1 MPLPC
6 SPLSSDEEHAA
17 TRTANAKREGSVI
30 YTLRDFLLLLLGLL
44 AAILIFVGLLS
55 RNIPWSTNHP
65 GLYKCLRVRGSIRI
79 SPDRCA
85 MCRSAALTLMPRT
98 GQTLVLHDC
107 PTGPC
112 HARDAYLPMMVTLTS
127 TAHPPSLCP
136 G

>member
-79 SPDRCA
+79 QITWPIL
-85 MCRSAALTLMPRT
+85 ALI
-98 GQTLVLHDC
+98 GA
-107 PTGPC
+107 PC
-112 HARDAYLPMMVTLTS
+112 VDPQHSR
-127 TAHPPSLCP
+127 
-136 G
+136 